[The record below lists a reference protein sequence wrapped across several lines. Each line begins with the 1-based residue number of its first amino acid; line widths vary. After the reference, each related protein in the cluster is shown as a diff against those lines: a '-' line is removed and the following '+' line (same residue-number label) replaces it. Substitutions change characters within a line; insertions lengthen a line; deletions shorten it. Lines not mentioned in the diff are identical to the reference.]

1 MRVLRPGPPACG
13 ARARVAGERERCGVC
28 GHAPLVTTNPAP
40 LVHSLRLLRR
50 LLTLLGTQ
58 RGLPPAANVGPV
70 PGECAWPPDPA
81 PLLCSLL
88 TLSPCCLCWDACTS
102 GALCAPEGEAEG
114 GHSHQGLATAQRGC
128 GTPQECTFQ
137 VQSAAQSPRPKRPTP
152 GHCPPPVT
160 QGPVRRTDPQHWREK
175 EVQAPPGR
183 SWEQGRGP
191 HPRRSLAA
199 HCGRATRLLSVFR
212 IPSLVFRVRVMTSP
226 SVVFF
231 LFLVLGFY

>member
-50 LLTLLGTQ
+50 LPTLLGAQ

-128 GTPQECTFQ
+128 GTPPR
-137 VQSAAQSPRPKRPTP
+137 SAPSRCKVLPRAHAPN
-152 GHCPPPVT
+152 
-160 QGPVRRTDPQHWREK
+160 
-175 EVQAPPGR
+175 APPRATVPRQSRRAPCVALTPSTGGR
-183 SWEQGRGP
+183 
-191 HPRRSLAA
+191 RRSRLRRGGA
-199 HCGRATRLLSVFR
+199 GSRAGAPIRGDRSLLIVGARPGFCPFSGSRHWF
-212 IPSLVFRVRVMTSP
+212 SG
-226 SVVFF
+226 
-231 LFLVLGFY
+231 LGL

>member
-50 LLTLLGTQ
+50 LPTLLGAQ

-102 GALCAPEGEAEG
+102 GALSPQRERRREGTATRDWPLPRGGAGLPRSAP
-114 GHSHQGLATAQRGC
+114 SRCKVL
-128 GTPQECTFQ
+128 
-137 VQSAAQSPRPKRPTP
+137 PRAHAPN
-152 GHCPPPVT
+152 
-160 QGPVRRTDPQHWREK
+160 
-175 EVQAPPGR
+175 APPRATVPRQSRRAPCVALTPSTGGR
-183 SWEQGRGP
+183 
-191 HPRRSLAA
+191 RRSRLRRGGA
-199 HCGRATRLLSVFR
+199 GSRAGAPIRGDRSLLIVGARPGFCPFSGSRHWF
-212 IPSLVFRVRVMTSP
+212 SG
-226 SVVFF
+226 
-231 LFLVLGFY
+231 LGL